1 MMLVSRYKQSRYR
14 LKFLKKKW
22 ECIENTKSP
31 RPTRRYRIESKSK
44 VKKGYLEPL
53 KPYQKLRKKINP
65 NAEIS
70 MSGSDISALDT
81 IVFENGTAPIP
92 KEQILALIPQVELEM
107 QQEEQAK
114 IDNKNNALSKL
125 QALGLSEAE
134 VKELFK
140 LQI

>member
-1 MMLVSRYKQSRYR
+1 MKTIDAIF
-14 LKFLKKKW
+14 KA
-22 ECIENTKSP
+22 IA
-31 RPTRRYRIESKSK
+31 
-44 VKKGYLEPL
+44 
-53 KPYQKLRKKINP
+53 KINP
-65 NAEIS
+65 SAQVS

-81 IVFENGTAPIP
+81 ITWENGTAPIP

-114 IDNKNNALSKL
+114 IDNRNNALSKL

-140 LQI
+140 L

>member
-1 MMLVSRYKQSRYR
+1 MIIKAIYKAI
-14 LKFLKKKW
+14 L
-22 ECIENTKSP
+22 
-31 RPTRRYRIESKSK
+31 
-44 VKKGYLEPL
+44 
-53 KPYQKLRKKINP
+53 KINP
-65 NAEIS
+65 SAQAS

-81 IVFENGTAPIP
+81 ITWENGTAPIP

-140 LQI
+140 L

>member
-1 MMLVSRYKQSRYR
+1 MNTIQTIYR
-14 LKFLKKKW
+14 A
-22 ECIENTKSP
+22 IS
-31 RPTRRYRIESKSK
+31 
-44 VKKGYLEPL
+44 
-53 KPYQKLRKKINP
+53 KINS
-65 NAEIS
+65 NAEAS

-81 IVFENGTAPIP
+81 IIWENGTAPIP

-140 LQI
+140 L

>member
-1 MMLVSRYKQSRYR
+1 MIIKAIYR
-14 LKFLKKKW
+14 A
-22 ECIENTKSP
+22 IA
-31 RPTRRYRIESKSK
+31 
-44 VKKGYLEPL
+44 
-53 KPYQKLRKKINP
+53 KINP
-65 NAEIS
+65 TAQAS

-81 IVFENGTAPIP
+81 IIWENGTAPIP

-114 IDNKNNALSKL
+114 IDNRNNALSKL

-140 LQI
+140 L

>member
-1 MMLVSRYKQSRYR
+1 MKT
-14 LKFLKKKW
+14 
-22 ECIENTKSP
+22 IEVIFKT
-31 RPTRRYRIESKSK
+31 I
-44 VKKGYLEPL
+44 
-53 KPYQKLRKKINP
+53 KKINP
-65 NAEIS
+65 TAESS

-81 IVFENGTAPIP
+81 IIWENGTASIP

-107 QQEEQAK
+107 QQEAQAK

-140 LQI
+140 L

>member
-1 MMLVSRYKQSRYR
+1 MKTIKAIYR
-14 LKFLKKKW
+14 A
-22 ECIENTKSP
+22 IS
-31 RPTRRYRIESKSK
+31 
-44 VKKGYLEPL
+44 
-53 KPYQKLRKKINP
+53 KINS
-65 NAEIS
+65 NAQVS

-81 IVFENGTAPIP
+81 IIWENGTAPIP

-140 LQI
+140 L

>member
-1 MMLVSRYKQSRYR
+1 MNTIKAIYR
-14 LKFLKKKW
+14 A
-22 ECIENTKSP
+22 IS
-31 RPTRRYRIESKSK
+31 
-44 VKKGYLEPL
+44 
-53 KPYQKLRKKINP
+53 KINP
-65 NAEIS
+65 SAEAS

-81 IVFENGTAPIP
+81 IIWENGTAPIP

-107 QQEEQAK
+107 QQEAQAK

-140 LQI
+140 L

>member
-1 MMLVSRYKQSRYR
+1 MKT
-14 LKFLKKKW
+14 
-22 ECIENTKSP
+22 IEVIFKT
-31 RPTRRYRIESKSK
+31 I
-44 VKKGYLEPL
+44 
-53 KPYQKLRKKINP
+53 KKINP
-65 NAEIS
+65 TAEFS

-81 IVFENGTAPIP
+81 IIWENGTAPIP

-107 QQEEQAK
+107 QQEAQAK

-140 LQI
+140 L

>member
-1 MMLVSRYKQSRYR
+1 MKTIEAIYR
-14 LKFLKKKW
+14 A
-22 ECIENTKSP
+22 IS
-31 RPTRRYRIESKSK
+31 
-44 VKKGYLEPL
+44 
-53 KPYQKLRKKINP
+53 KINS
-65 NAEIS
+65 NAQAS

-81 IVFENGTAPIP
+81 IIWENGTAPIP

-107 QQEEQAK
+107 QQEAQAK

-140 LQI
+140 L

>member
-1 MMLVSRYKQSRYR
+1 MIIKTIYKS
-14 LKFLKKKW
+14 
-22 ECIENTKSP
+22 IA
-31 RPTRRYRIESKSK
+31 
-44 VKKGYLEPL
+44 
-53 KPYQKLRKKINP
+53 KINS
-65 NAEIS
+65 NAEVS

-81 IVFENGTAPIP
+81 IIFENGTTPIP

-140 LQI
+140 L